1 MVDATFDVEHFIVLD
16 RQSIRFQIVAGIVL
30 VVVGLFGFFGLFAKL
45 IASGGDSFEMISKG
59 VGLVVSLVGLF
70 PFNNCYA
77 RWERIKTLQAI
88 QLHPEALDA
97 ASAHELVRKLYAKF
111 LGV

>member
-1 MVDATFDVEHFIVLD
+1 MAVATFDVEHFIALD
-16 RQSIRFQIVAGIVL
+16 RQSIRLQLIVGVLL
-30 VVVGLFGFFGLFAKL
+30 VVVGLFGVFGLFAKL
-45 IASGGDSFEMISKG
+45 ATAGGDSFEMISKG
-59 VGLVVSLVGLF
+59 AGFVVGLVGLF

-88 QLHPEALDA
+88 QLHPEALDPD
-97 ASAHELVRKLYAKF
+97 SEHELVRKLYAKF